1 MRVTS
6 KRKVAAVF
14 ALGAL
19 ALGIAGCGKS
29 DSSSGRDRNI
39 SGGVGTQAGDNP
51 VPYQA
56 VLYRLDSRLES
67 YPQAFWNNPNSW
79 GFQCSAVIIN
89 SRWLVTL
96 NSCSSFYGAE
106 PKPGI
111 FHIGVGKLN
120 PWAPTLPQNFDTLV
134 YGVEQV
140 ISGDAY
146 RNFALIK
153 TDRDIA
159 FGPNVQPIALPF
171 GMPEDWPTKGT
182 VGQIS
187 GWGSGNSNDLQ
198 SLSSTVRWAN
208 VDVLANKSESSC
220 GEWGDYWSEFRVC
233 LGKSNTSLGG
243 LACPHDQGGPFV
255 VNVADKPMLAG
266 LISEV
271 DAKGNC
277 ADGAPTLAVRMQEML
292 KWIATGPP
300 RDLIATPDD
309 ASVTLSWG
317 APWATWGPDVTDYAI
332 EMSEDGKEWQTL
344 NDGENT
350 NTEVTFGDL
359 VNGREYS
366 FRLAAINDV
375 IAGRPDM
382 RYYSD
387 VVTVT
392 VGHQE
397 PPATIA
403 NQGVEP
409 QPAPAD
415 STMPK
420 TPSDSAISSAEV
432 IANPKAS
439 AADTSP
445 TTITAAP
452 STTDAK
458 VSSAA
463 TSAAVQLST
472 STPIDVKAVAQT
484 ANFSLPAGALVT
496 MAVDKSA
503 KKVCS
508 INGSALVAL
517 KTGKCKVKLTVL
529 VKGKKQSKS
538 TTISVA
544 R

>member
-1 MRVTS
+1 MKFTT
-6 KRKVAAVF
+6 KRKIVAVF

-19 ALGIAGCGKS
+19 ALGVAGCGKS
-29 DSSSGRDRNI
+29 ESSGERDRNI

-51 VPYQA
+51 APYQA
-56 VLYRLDSRLES
+56 AIYRLDSRLER
-67 YPQAFWNNPNSW
+67 YPQEYWTNPNTW

-120 PWAPTLPQNFDTLV
+120 PWAPTLSQNFDALV

-171 GMPEDWPTKGT
+171 GMPADWPTKGT
-182 VGQIS
+182 TGQIS

-198 SLSSTVRWAN
+198 NLSPTLRWAN
-208 VDVLANKSESSC
+208 VDVLANKSDASC

-277 ADGAPTLAVRMQEML
+277 ADGAPTLVVRMQEML

-317 APWATWGPDVTDYAI
+317 APWAMWGPDVTDYVI
-332 EMSEDGKEWQTL
+332 EMSENGKDWQTL

-350 NTEVTFGDL
+350 NTEVTLGDL
-359 VNGREYS
+359 MNGQQYS

-375 IAGRPDM
+375 IASHPDM

-392 VGHQE
+392 VGRQE
-397 PPATIA
+397 PPATIV
-403 NQGVEP
+403 NQGDEP

-415 STMPK
+415 AP
-420 TPSDSAISSAEV
+420 TPSMPSGAAISSAELV
-432 IANPKAS
+432 ENPKAPAVDVAPPTS
-439 AADTSP
+439 AV
-445 TTITAAP
+445 AP
-452 STTDAK
+452 STTEAK

-463 TSAAVQLST
+463 TAAVVQLST
-472 STPIDVKAVAQT
+472 STPIDVKAVAKT
-484 ANFSLPAGALVT
+484 ANFALPAGALVT

-503 KKVCS
+503 KKVCTV
-508 INGSALVAL
+508 NGSALVAL
-517 KTGKCKVKLTVL
+517 KAGKCKVKVTIS